1 MKVVVI
7 GAGVIGVTSAY
18 YLSEAGHEVTI
29 IDRQPGPGRETSF
42 ANAGEVSPG
51 YAAPWAAPNVPLKA
65 LKWLFMKH
73 APLIVQP
80 RLDARMLCWLA
91 AMMRNCTP
99 ARYALNKSRMVR
111 LAEFS
116 RDELIALRARA
127 QIEYDHRTQGTL
139 QLFRTQ
145 RQLDASASD
154 IEVLQSYGVPFEL
167 LGRHACLRAEPGL
180 ESARWRFVGGLRL
193 PNDETG
199 DCYKFT
205 TALAQRLERAGVS
218 FRFDTKAE
226 ALARDKGRITGVHTN
241 RGVIKGDVYLVALG
255 SYAPGFVRPL
265 GLSLP
270 IYPVKGYSVT
280 LRIAKPALAPVSTLL
295 DETYKIAITR
305 LGERIRVGGMAE
317 IAGFDHGL
325 PARRQETLLH
335 CLNDLF
341 PGAAVNE
348 DTNFWS
354 GLRPMTPDGTP
365 IIGATPI
372 PNLFLNTGH
381 GTLGWTMAC
390 GSGRLIESLISRTPP
405 PIDPAGLGLD
415 RYAA

>member
-1 MKVVVI
+1 MRVVVI

-18 YLSEAGHEVTI
+18 YLNEAGHEVTV
-29 IDRQPGPGRETSF
+29 IDRQPGPARETSF

-51 YAAPWAAPNVPLKA
+51 YAAPWAAPGVPLKA
-65 LKWLFMKH
+65 LKWLFMRH
-73 APLIVQP
+73 APLILRP
-80 RLDARMLCWLA
+80 KLDARMLCWIA
-91 AMMRNCTP
+91 AMARNCTP

-116 RDELIALRARA
+116 RDELAALRERE
-127 QIEYDHRTQGTL
+127 QIDYDHRTQGTL

-167 LGRHACLRAEPGL
+167 LGRYECLRAEPGL
-180 ESARWRFVGGLRL
+180 ERARWRFVGGLRL

-205 TALAQRLERAGVS
+205 TALARRLQAAGVN
-218 FRFDTKAE
+218 FHYDTRVE
-226 ALARDKGRITGVHTN
+226 ALVRDARSVVGAHTN
-241 RGVIKGDVYLVALG
+241 RGLIEGDAYLVALA
-255 SYAPGFVRPL
+255 SYSPALVRPL
-265 GLSLP
+265 GLRLP

-280 LRIAKPALAPVSTLL
+280 LRVAKPAFAPASTLL
-295 DETYKIAITR
+295 DETHKIAITR
-305 LGERIRVGGMAE
+305 LGERIRVGGIAE
-317 IAGFDHGL
+317 ISGFDHRL
-325 PARRQETLLH
+325 PARRQTSLLY

-341 PGAAVNE
+341 PGAAANE
-348 DTNFWS
+348 ETNFWS

-365 IIGATPI
+365 IIGATSI
-372 PNLFLNTGH
+372 SNLFVNTGH

-390 GSGRLIESLISRTPP
+390 GSGRLIASLIGRTPP
-405 PIDPAGLGLD
+405 PIDPIGLGLE